1 MIPRT
6 TCATC
11 HFQIFRELAMPD
23 IVVMFFVLGL
33 VAGVL
38 KSDLKIPKAAYDTL
52 SLLLML
58 TIGLKGGMALYGSI
72 EWALILE
79 LLVIASLG
87 AIIPYI
93 VIPVLTRL
101 AKADAANA
109 ASLAAHYGS
118 VSAGTFAVAL
128 AYVDSK
134 NLPIDPEV
142 TLYLVMLEL
151 PAILVALAYYRRHAN
166 NQAESSHTP
175 GKSELWRETF
185 TNRGVVLLVGGVI
198 IGFMYG
204 PTEGAAVTEL
214 FTHAFKAV
222 LALFLLEMGL
232 TAADTLSPMPWKKWR
247 LLTFALIAPFCLSLI
262 GLSAGMALG
271 LEAGSIVVLATL
283 TASASYIAAP
293 AAIKTAI
300 PKADIGLA
308 MLMSLGITFPFNAI
322 IGIPLYHQMINYF
335 F

>member
-1 MIPRT
+1 
-6 TCATC
+6 
-11 HFQIFRELAMPD
+11 MPD

-33 VAGVL
+33 VAGLL
-38 KSDLKIPKAAYDTL
+38 KSDLDIPKAAYDTL

-58 TIGLKGGMALYGSI
+58 TIGLKGGMVLHGSLAWDLAVELVMI
-72 EWALILE
+72 AMLGALIP
-79 LLVIASLG
+79 LLVF
-87 AIIPYI
+87 
-93 VIPVLTRL
+93 PVLLKL
-101 AKADAANA
+101 AGAEAENA

-128 AYVDSK
+128 AYVDSMG
-134 NLPIDPEV
+134 LVTDPQV

-151 PAILVALAYYRRHAN
+151 PAILVSLYIYRKFFAG
-166 NQAESSHTP
+166 EVKP
-175 GKSELWRETF
+175 GSQSELWHETF

-204 PTEGAAVTEL
+204 PQQGAAVTEL
-214 FTHAFKAV
+214 LTGAFKAV

-247 LLTFALIAPFCLSLI
+247 LLVFALIAPPCLSLL
-262 GLSAGMALG
+262 GMGAGMALG
-271 LEAGSIVVLATL
+271 LATGSVLILATL

-293 AAIKTAI
+293 AAIRTAI

-308 MLMSLGITFPFNAI
+308 MLMSLGITFPFNVI
-322 IGIPLYHQMINYF
+322 VGIPLYHYIIGLL
-335 F
+335 

>member
-1 MIPRT
+1 
-6 TCATC
+6 
-11 HFQIFRELAMPD
+11 MPD

-33 VAGVL
+33 VAGLL

-58 TIGLKGGMALYGSI
+58 TIGLKGGMALYGSL
-72 EWALILE
+72 EWQLVIE
-79 LLVIASLG
+79 LLAIASLG
-87 AIIPYI
+87 ALIPLI
-93 VIPVLTRL
+93 VIPVLLHL
-101 AKADAANA
+101 AKADRANA

-128 AYVDSK
+128 AYVETME
-134 NLPIDPEV
+134 LAFEPQV

-151 PAILVALAYYRRHAN
+151 PAILVALAFYRRKQTTVSLCDKN
-166 NQAESSHTP
+166 SLPSKSSP
-175 GKSELWRETF
+175 SKLWHETF

-204 PTEGAAVTEL
+204 PSEGAAVTEL

-232 TAADTLSPMPWKKWR
+232 TAADTLSPLPWKKWR
-247 LLTFALIAPFCLSLI
+247 LLAFALIAPACLSLI
-262 GLSAGMALG
+262 GLTAGIALE
-271 LEAGSIVVLATL
+271 LSTGSVVILASL

-308 MLMSLGITFPFNAI
+308 MLMSLAITFPFNAI
-322 IGIPLYHQMINYF
+322 IGIPLYHFAYQQIVSYLGLI
-335 F
+335 

>member
-1 MIPRT
+1 
-6 TCATC
+6 
-11 HFQIFRELAMPD
+11 MPD

-33 VAGVL
+33 VAGLL

-58 TIGLKGGMALYGSI
+58 TIGLKGGMALYGSL
-72 EWALILE
+72 EWRLAFE
-79 LLVIASLG
+79 LLAIASLG
-87 AIIPYI
+87 AFIPVI
-93 VIPVLTRL
+93 VIPVLL
-101 AKADAANA
+101 KFAKTDHANA

-128 AYVDSK
+128 AYVDTM

-151 PAILVALAYYRRHAN
+151 PAILIALAYYRRRN
-166 NQAESSHTP
+166 NTKTTDGRQ
-175 GKSELWRETF
+175 GQSELWRETF

-204 PTEGAAVTEL
+204 PNEGSAVTEL

-232 TAADTLSPMPWKKWR
+232 TAAETLSPLPWKKWR
-247 LLTFALIAPFCLSLI
+247 LLTFALIAPFCLSFI
-262 GLSAGMALG
+262 GLGAGFALG
-271 LEAGSIVVLATL
+271 LATGSIVILATL

-322 IGIPLYHQMINYF
+322 IGIPLYHQMVTYF
-335 F
+335 QLS

>member
-1 MIPRT
+1 
-6 TCATC
+6 
-11 HFQIFRELAMPD
+11 MPD

-33 VAGVL
+33 VAGLL
-38 KSDLKIPKAAYDTL
+38 KSDLSIPKAAYETL

-58 TIGLKGGMALYGSI
+58 TIGLKGGMALYGSL
-72 EWALILE
+72 EWALVFE
-79 LLVIASLG
+79 LLAIASLG
-87 AIIPYI
+87 AFIPLI
-93 VIPVLTRL
+93 VIPILL
-101 AKADAANA
+101 KIAKADHANA

-118 VSAGTFAVAL
+118 VSAGTFAVAI
-128 AYVDSK
+128 AYVETM
-134 NLPIDPEV
+134 NLPIEPQV

-151 PAILVALAYYRRHAN
+151 PAILVALAFYRRAN
-166 NQAESSHTP
+166 RNSDDADDQH
-175 GKSELWRETF
+175 SELWRETF

-204 PTEGAAVTEL
+204 PVEGAAVTEL
-214 FTHAFKAV
+214 FTNAFKAV

-232 TAADTLSPMPWKKWR
+232 TAAVTLSPIPWTKWK
-247 LLTFALIAPFCLSLI
+247 LLTFALIAPFFLSFI
-262 GLSAGMALG
+262 GLSAGLALG
-271 LEAGSIVVLATL
+271 LSTGSVVILATL

-322 IGIPLYHQMINYF
+322 VGIPLYHQMVNYF
-335 F
+335 QVG